1 MISQPISYL
10 TVAARAMTWANIA
23 ILSFVKRTQPCNIFL
38 LCSALLTISV
48 LDISAAAGSGACAAA
63 ETEKYGG
70 QKYNGQKYVEKAARG
85 CAPLR
90 LGVGSS
96 SQMRSERLAGPDT
109 IVSDTATVGGG
120 DSVVGADGVR
130 IEISS
135 IKPTQPNKEAK
146 PIKETQES
154 KESVVAKELP
164 GLYFACE
171 RKLALKGKRISA
183 SDWLGRTSKDLS
195 YGDRG
200 AANDTLYSEE
210 ELFKRLSAEMES
222 SGRPLTIFVHGCCV
236 SFNENLIQANDI
248 HQALQAQGLNGPL
261 LAYDW
266 ATPNYNYAGS
276 LARLPGCRTNFTA
289 FLQRLVSKIGRDK
302 IVIVAHSLGI
312 HALQEYCQH
321 TLKQETASPQQ
332 MFSAVVLCRPDVDVS
347 SFKHSQEAIKM
358 YSGKLM
364 LLCATNDINL
374 KLSSFIRR
382 AGYNFGDDPKPRQGN
397 HLRLGQASVAGPL
410 AANLA
415 VYDISKLKL
424 KHLIP
429 YKLIAS
435 LLTGECS
442 DFTIE
447 KAESGVLNVKSR

>member
-10 TVAARAMTWANIA
+10 TVAARAMTRANIA

-38 LCSALLTISV
+38 FCSALLTISV
-48 LDISAAAGSGACAAA
+48 LDISGAAGSGACAADDNY
-63 ETEKYGG
+63 KDNNY
-70 QKYNGQKYVEKAARG
+70 KDSSHKYVEKAARG

-90 LGVGSS
+90 LGVGTSS
-96 SQMRSERLAGPDT
+96 PSPSPSQMKVERLAGPGS
-109 IVSDTATVGGG
+109 IVDHRVLGGAG

-130 IEISS
+130 IEI
-135 IKPTQPNKEAK
+135 KA
-146 PIKETQES
+146 IKERKENVVS
-154 KESVVAKELP
+154 KEVP

-195 YGDRG
+195 YGDRS
-200 AANDTLYSEE
+200 AAQDSLYSEE
-210 ELFKRLSAEMES
+210 QLFSRLIEEMES
-222 SGRPLTIFVHGCCV
+222 SGRPLTIFIHGCCV
-236 SFNENLIQANDI
+236 SFNEDLIQANDI

-266 ATPNYNYAGS
+266 ATPNYNYPGS

-289 FLQRLVSKIGRDK
+289 FLQRLVSKMGRDK

-321 TLKQETASPQQ
+321 ALKQETAPQQ

-415 VYDISKLKL
+415 VYDISKLRL

-442 DFTIE
+442 DFTID